1 MFKPFLTL
9 NSFLGARGK
18 RKRDDKAPEKIQ
30 KVTENGNAPSP
41 KKNMVSFGD
50 SSTKSQIEKIDDSPE
65 RQRYLLFL
73 FKSNDHTGIEGICVK
88 VYFISY

>member
-1 MFKPFLTL
+1 M
-9 NSFLGARGK
+9 NCFLGARGK

-50 SSTKSQIEKIDDSPE
+50 SSTKSQIEKIDDSTE

-73 FKSNDHTGIEGICVK
+73 FKSNEQTVK
-88 VYFISY
+88 ASMSKYISFLIANE